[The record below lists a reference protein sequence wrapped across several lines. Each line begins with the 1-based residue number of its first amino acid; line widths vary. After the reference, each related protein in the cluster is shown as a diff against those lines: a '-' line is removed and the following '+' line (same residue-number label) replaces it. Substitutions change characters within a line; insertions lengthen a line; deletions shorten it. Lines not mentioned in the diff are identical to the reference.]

1 MSDQDDMLDYP
12 GAANAAVY
20 SLGRMKESL
29 AQIYSL
35 LSSVQVLV
43 CDAFHVFILVYLLL
57 SGRGWRCW
65 RLSPRAPWPAA
76 ACKYALLLP
85 FLLFILLSQADILL
99 LVLGVLFSVT

>member
-43 CDAFHVFILVYLLL
+43 CDVFHVFILVFTLL
-57 SGRGWRCW
+57 SGRRWR
-65 RLSPRAPWPAA
+65 
-76 ACKYALLLP
+76 
-85 FLLFILLSQADILL
+85 
-99 LVLGVLFSVT
+99 